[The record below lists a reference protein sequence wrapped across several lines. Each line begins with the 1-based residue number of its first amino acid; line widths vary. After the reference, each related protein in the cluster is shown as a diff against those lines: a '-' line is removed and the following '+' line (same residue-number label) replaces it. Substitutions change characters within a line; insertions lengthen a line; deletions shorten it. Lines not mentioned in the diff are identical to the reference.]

1 MARVS
6 NTGGAGF
13 TVDNGTGLVVR
24 TKLNEVIA
32 ALSTLSQGSGTPT
45 IGLAAYTP
53 FIDGNTL
60 KIQNSGNSAA
70 VTLGDVSLTNFG
82 HANLAASN
90 TFAAATI
97 FNEDVTFD
105 GATAGRDIVF
115 DRSANAL
122 EFADNAK
129 ATFGTGA
136 DLEIFHDSNDSIIND
151 SGTGSLKLQL
161 GGATKAEVVSGGFTV
176 TGACTA
182 TTFSG
187 NGASVTNV
195 DAVTVDGIDSA
206 SFLRSDAA
214 DSASGLLT
222 LSGGLALSGKVGAG
236 ITTSSSG
243 STITLDFSAKTHHFV
258 QLGHT
263 ATFAAPSN
271 QTVGQSGSIFIQQ
284 PSSGNY
290 AASFNVAF
298 KFAGGTPPILTTT
311 SAKFDR
317 VDYVVRANNDI
328 HCSFSKDFS

>member
-45 IGLAAYTP
+45 IGLSAYTP

-70 VTLGDVSLTNFG
+70 ITLGDVSLTNFG

-97 FNEDVTFD
+97 FNEDVTFT
-105 GATAGRDIVF
+105 GA
-115 DRSANAL
+115 SANIIFDKSTDDL
-122 EFADNAK
+122 IFNDNAK
-129 ATFGTGA
+129 AIFGTSSDG
-136 DLEIFHDSNDSIIND
+136 LEIFHNASDSILND
-151 SGTGSLKLQL
+151 NGTGSLKLQL
-161 GGATKAEVVSGGFTV
+161 GGSTKAEVVSGGFTV

-187 NGASVTNV
+187 NGASISNV

-214 DSASGLLT
+214 DTGTGLLT
-222 LSGGLALSGKVGAG
+222 LSGGLALSGKVGAS
-236 ITTSSSG
+236 ITTAASG
-243 STITLDFSAKTHHFV
+243 TTITLDFSANTHHFV
-258 QLGHT
+258 QLGQN
-263 ATFAAPSN
+263 ANFAAPTN

-284 PSSGNY
+284 PNSGNY
-290 AASFNVAF
+290 TATFDTAF
-298 KFAGGTPPILTTT
+298 KFANSAVPTLSTT

-317 VDYVVRANNDI
+317 VDYVVRANNSI
-328 HCSFSKDFS
+328 HCSFSSNFS

>member
-6 NTGGAGF
+6 NTGGTGF

-24 TKLNEVIA
+24 TKLNEVIS
-32 ALSTLSQGSGTPT
+32 ALSTLSQGSGTPST
-45 IGLAAYTP
+45 GLAAYTP

-60 KIQNSGNSAA
+60 KIQNSGNSGQ

-82 HANLAASN
+82 HASLAAGN
-90 TFAAATI
+90 TFAAATV
-97 FNEDVTFD
+97 FNEDVTFT
-105 GATAGRDIVF
+105 GA
-115 DRSANAL
+115 SANIIFDKSTDDL
-122 EFADNAK
+122 IFNDNAK
-129 ATFGTGA
+129 AIFGTSSDG
-136 DLEIFHDSNDSIIND
+136 LEIFHNASDSILND

-161 GGATKAEVVSGGFTV
+161 GGSTKAEVVSGGFTI

-222 LSGGLALSGKVGAG
+222 LSGGLALSGKVGAA
-236 ITTSSSG
+236 ITTANSASS
-243 STITLDFSAKTHHFV
+243 ITLDFGANTHHFV

-263 ATFAAPSN
+263 ANFAPPSN
-271 QTVGQSGSIFIQQ
+271 QTIGQSGSIFIQQ
-284 PSSGNY
+284 PSSGNF
-290 AASFNVAF
+290 AASFNAAF
-298 KFAGGTPPILTTT
+298 KFASGSVPTLTTT
-311 SAKFDR
+311 SARYDR
-317 VDYVVRANNDI
+317 IDYVVRANNDI
-328 HCSFSKDFS
+328 HCSISKDFT